1 MAMGNPMKLK
11 LVLAVAASLLLTI
24 EGDAQRYKKYRWEA
38 GIDVGAANFLGDLG
52 GANQIGTNGFKDL
65 EWSMTQPTV
74 GAHIRY
80 RKARYVGYKAQFI
93 WGRVEGSDA
102 LTTEKYRNNRN
113 LYFRSNI
120 FEFNSQIEFYF
131 TRERAGHRYNYRK
144 LKGWKNIDFQA
155 YAFVGVGGFY
165 YNPKAYFGPIRE
177 WISLRELRTEGQG
190 LKPNTSMYSRVS
202 VCVPIGFGAK
212 YGINKRWSVGIEYG
226 MRKTFTDYIDD
237 VSTVYYDRN
246 IIAAAQTDPFLQQ
259 AAYIFANPTTGAVN
273 AANNGGV
280 DPTAIGQQRGDS
292 SDNDAYMFG
301 VITINYKIGKIRR
314 TKSKF

>member
-1 MAMGNPMKLK
+1 MKSR
-11 LVLAVAASLLLTI
+11 LVFAIASLSLLSI
-24 EGDAQRYKKYRWEA
+24 DVGAQRYKKYRWEA

-65 EWSMTQPTV
+65 ELSMTQPTV
-74 GAHIRY
+74 GAHVSY

-93 WGRVEGSDA
+93 WGRVEGNDA

-120 FEFNSQIEFYF
+120 FEFNSQIEFYL
-131 TRERAGHRYNYRK
+131 TRERTGHRYNYNK
-144 LKGWKNIDFQA
+144 PKGLKNIDFQA
-155 YAFVGVGGFY
+155 YTFVGVGGFY
-165 YNPKAYFGPIRE
+165 FDPQAYFAPIRQ

-190 LKPNTSMYSRVS
+190 LKPNTSVYSTFS
-202 VCVPIGFGAK
+202 VCVPIGFGMK
-212 YGINKRWSVGIEYG
+212 YGINKRWSLGIEYG

-259 AAYIFANPTTGAVN
+259 AAYFFANPTTGAVT
-273 AANNGGV
+273 AANNDGV
-280 DPTAIGQQRGDS
+280 DPTGIGQQRGDS

-301 VITINYKIGKIRR
+301 VITINCKIGKVRR